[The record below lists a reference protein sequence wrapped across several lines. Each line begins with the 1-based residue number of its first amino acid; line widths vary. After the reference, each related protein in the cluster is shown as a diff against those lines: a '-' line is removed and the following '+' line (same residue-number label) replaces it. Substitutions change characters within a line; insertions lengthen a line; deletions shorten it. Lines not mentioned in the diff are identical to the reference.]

1 MPDKEVDGARQ
12 QLSINNSNRANIGSC
27 TTDRDV
33 WQLKLI
39 KVKDNSNVHSVDGGQ
54 ALESRG
60 RRLA

>member
-1 MPDKEVDGARQ
+1 MNSIKEVDKQ
-12 QLSINNSNRANIGSC
+12 HYSI
-27 TTDRDV
+27 TDRDV

-60 RRLA
+60 RRLT